1 MAHFGIVF
9 SLETLYDVLNTVQ
22 CFLLKRF
29 LYTYQELK
37 YLTRK
42 MLEYKAVDYDMDYI
56 MFQQNEMHD
65 HFKEKT
71 KELGIDI
78 C

>member
-1 MAHFGIVF
+1 MMF
-9 SLETLYDVLNTVQ
+9 LNTVQ
-22 CFLLKRF
+22 CFLLNRF
-29 LYTYQELK
+29 LCTYQELK

-42 MLEYKAVDYDMDYI
+42 MLEHKAVDYDMDYI
-56 MFQQNEMHD
+56 MSQQNEMHE

>member
-1 MAHFGIVF
+1 MMF
-9 SLETLYDVLNTVQ
+9 LNTVQ

-29 LYTYQELK
+29 LCTYQELK

-42 MLEYKAVDYDMDYI
+42 MLEYKAVDYGMDYI
-56 MFQQNEMHD
+56 MLQQNEMHD

>member
-1 MAHFGIVF
+1 MMF
-9 SLETLYDVLNTVQ
+9 LNTVQ
-22 CFLLKRF
+22 CFLLNRF
-29 LYTYQELK
+29 LCTYQELK

-42 MLEYKAVDYDMDYI
+42 MLEYKAVDYN
-56 MFQQNEMHD
+56 MFQQNEMHE